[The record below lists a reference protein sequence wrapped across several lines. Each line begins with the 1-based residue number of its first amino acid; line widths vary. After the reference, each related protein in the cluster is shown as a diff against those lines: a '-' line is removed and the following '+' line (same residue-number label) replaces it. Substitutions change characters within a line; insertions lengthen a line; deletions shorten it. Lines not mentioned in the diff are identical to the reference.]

1 MSLPALSKHCGDY
14 PGLRVQDLFK
24 FLFQSAFG
32 CEHLVTD
39 REAALAYIR
48 REHGRVDPQ
57 AEPRTDRL
65 SGGYSR
71 VHLSWLNRGLTPETL
86 TDLFLAS
93 AKTEPEGKERLEDMI
108 TAAREM
114 IRRGEIPLDPT
125 EFEEK
130 LTAWRAMGFP
140 AIHHSEEFRE
150 TYAPAYRVI
159 ANRYANFLPL
169 FAKIDRLLKDAPV
182 ILAIEGGSASGK
194 STLAEALRRIYG
206 CGVIHTDD
214 FFLRPEQRTAD
225 RLSEVGGNLDRE
237 RFMDEVLP
245 SLTCGEA
252 VQYRPFDCGTQTLL
266 PPVTVANNRL
276 TVVEGVY
283 ATHPAFGTY
292 YDLAVLLDISPE
304 QQRARII
311 KRNPPFLAERF
322 FGEWIPL
329 ENRYFD
335 ETAIRDRM
343 DLCIP
348 VWEEE

>member
-1 MSLPALSKHCGDY
+1 MGLSALSKHCRDY
-14 PGLRVQDLFK
+14 PALQVQDLFK

-57 AEPRTDRL
+57 AYPRIDRL
-65 SGGYSR
+65 SGEYSR
-71 VHLSWLNRGLTPETL
+71 VHLSWLNDGLTPETL

-108 TAAREM
+108 TAAREV
-114 IRRGEIPLDPT
+114 IRQGEIPLDPT

-130 LTAWRAMGFP
+130 LTAWSAMGCP
-140 AIHHSEEFRE
+140 AIHHSEVFRE
-150 TYAPAYRVI
+150 AYAPAYRVI

-169 FAKIDRLLKDAPV
+169 FAKLDTLLKDGTV

-194 STLAEALRRIYG
+194 STLAEALRELYG
-206 CGVIHTDD
+206 CSVIHTDD

-237 RFMDEVLP
+237 RFTDEVLP
-245 SLTCGEA
+245 SLTRGEA
-252 VQYRPFDCGTQTLL
+252 VRYRPFDCGTQTLL
-266 PPVTVANNRL
+266 PPVTVEKSRL

-283 ATHPAFGTY
+283 SAHPAFGTY

-304 QQRARII
+304 HQRARII

-322 FGEWIPL
+322 FDEWIPL
-329 ENRYFD
+329 ENRYF
-335 ETAIRDRM
+335 EKTSIRGRM

-348 VWEEE
+348 VWDE

>member
-1 MSLPALSKHCGDY
+1 MGLSALSKHCGDY
-14 PGLRVQDLFK
+14 PALQVQDLFK

-57 AEPRTDRL
+57 ADPRIDRL
-65 SGGYSR
+65 SGEYSR
-71 VHLSWLNRGLTPETL
+71 VHLSWLNDGLTPETL
-86 TDLFLAS
+86 TGLFLLS
-93 AKTEPEGKERLEDMI
+93 AKTEPEGQARLEDMI
-108 TAAREM
+108 VTVREM
-114 IRRGEIPLDPT
+114 IRRGELPFEPD

-130 LTAWRAMGFP
+130 LTVWRAMGCP
-140 AIHHSEEFRE
+140 AIHHSEVFRE
-150 TYAPAYRVI
+150 AYAPAYRVI

-169 FAKIDRLLKDAPV
+169 FAKLDTLLKDGTV

-194 STLAEALRRIYG
+194 STLTEALRNIYE

-214 FFLRPEQRTAD
+214 FFLRPEQRTAK

-237 RFMDEVLP
+237 RFTDEVLP
-245 SLTCGEA
+245 SLTRGEA
-252 VQYRPFDCGTQTLL
+252 VRYRPFDCGTQTLL
-266 PPVTVANNRL
+266 PPVTVEKSRL

-283 ATHPAFGTY
+283 SAHPAFGTY

-304 QQRARII
+304 HQRARII

-329 ENRYFD
+329 ENRYF
-335 ETAIRDRM
+335 EKTSIRGRM

-348 VWEEE
+348 VWDE

>member
-1 MSLPALSKHCGDY
+1 MSLSALSKHCGDY

-39 REAALAYIR
+39 REAALAYVR
-48 REHGRVDPQ
+48 REYGRVDPQ
-57 AEPRTDRL
+57 AEPWIDRL
-65 SGGYSR
+65 SGEYSR

-86 TDLFLAS
+86 TGLFLAS

-114 IRRGEIPLDPT
+114 IRRGELPFDPD

-130 LTAWRAMGFP
+130 LTAWRAMGCP

-150 TYAPAYRVI
+150 VYAPAYRVI

-169 FAKIDRLLKDAPV
+169 FARIDTLLKNGPV
-182 ILAIEGGSASGK
+182 ILAMEGGSASGK
-194 STLAEALRRIYG
+194 STLTEALRNIYG

-214 FFLRPEQRTAD
+214 FFLRPEQRTAE

-245 SLTCGEA
+245 SLIRGEA

-266 PPVTVANNRL
+266 PPVTVENNRL

-283 ATHPAFGTY
+283 SAHPAFGTY
-292 YDLAVLLDISPE
+292 YDLAVFLDISPE
-304 QQRARII
+304 HQRARII
-311 KRNPPFLAERF
+311 RRNPPFLAERF

-329 ENRYFD
+329 ENRYF
-335 ETAIRDRM
+335 EKTSIRDRV
-343 DLCIP
+343 DLCMP
-348 VWEEE
+348 VWEE

>member
-1 MSLPALSKHCGDY
+1 MGLSALSKHCGDY
-14 PGLRVQDLFK
+14 PGLQVQDLFK
-24 FLFQSAFG
+24 FLFQSALG

-39 REAALAYIR
+39 RDAALAYIL
-48 REHGRVDPQ
+48 REYGRVDPQ
-57 AEPRTDRL
+57 ADPRIDRL
-65 SGGYSR
+65 AGGYSR

-86 TDLFLAS
+86 TGLFLAS
-93 AKTEPEGKERLEDMI
+93 SKTEPEGRARLEDLI
-108 TAAREM
+108 VTVREM
-114 IRRGEIPLDPT
+114 IRRGEIPLELD

-130 LTAWRAMGFP
+130 LTAWRAMGCP
-140 AIHHSEEFRE
+140 AIHHSEAFRE
-150 TYAPAYRVI
+150 IYAPAYRVI

-169 FAKIDRLLKDAPV
+169 FAKIDMMLRDGPV

-194 STLAEALRRIYG
+194 STLAEALREIYG

-214 FFLRPEQRTAD
+214 FFLRPEQRTAE

-237 RFMDEVLP
+237 RFLDEVLP
-245 SLTCGEA
+245 ALTHGEA
-252 VQYRPFDCGTQTLL
+252 VRYRPFDCGTQTLL
-266 PPVTVANNRL
+266 PPVTVENNRL

-283 ATHPAFGTY
+283 STHPAFGKY
-292 YDLAVLLDISPE
+292 YDLAVFSDISPKY
-304 QQRARII
+304 QRARII

-335 ETAIRDRM
+335 ETAIRDRV